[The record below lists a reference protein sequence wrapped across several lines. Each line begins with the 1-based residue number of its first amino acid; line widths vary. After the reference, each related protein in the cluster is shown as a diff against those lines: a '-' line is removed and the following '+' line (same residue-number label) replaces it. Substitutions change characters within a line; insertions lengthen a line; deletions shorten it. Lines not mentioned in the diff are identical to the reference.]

1 MSLPTFETSPA
12 VAAGDLQNSPTPST
26 PSTPSDLTPPSRYPL
41 IQLYPDLP
49 DPDAMD
55 VDQSPPETP
64 SQEHVGLLGLQA
76 LGERHNK

>member
-1 MSLPTFETSPA
+1 MSLPSFETNSA
-12 VAAGDLQNSPTPST
+12 VAAGDLQNSPTPSL
-26 PSTPSDLTPPSRYPL
+26 PSDLTPPSEYPL

-64 SQEHVGLLGLQA
+64 IQENVGLLGLQA
-76 LGERHNK
+76 LGEKHNR